1 MKFTYKDKVEMYR
14 LWKEEHY
21 SSRRLAAQFQCNRT
35 VATYIVK
42 LIDIHG
48 ISVVQKKK
56 NREYSAE
63 FKEEAIRRVL
73 IQHESIKQVSL
84 SLAIPIKGT
93 LSLWI
98 KSYIENG
105 YNVIERK
112 RGCYGQKE
120 SAEDRIIRRA
130 DEEDTGAS
138 EAEHEAIDRERILK
152 KIRRLNFGKR
162 KTRAE
167 EIARAIT
174 ELRREL
180 KCSL

>member
-1 MKFTYKDKVEMYR
+1 MKLTYEDKVEMYR

-21 SSRRLAAQFQCNRT
+21 SSIRLATLFKCDRIS
-35 VATYIVK
+35 VTYIVK

-84 SLAIPIKGT
+84 SLAIPSKST

-98 KSYIENG
+98 KSYIKNG
-105 YNVIERK
+105 YNLL
-112 RGCYGQKE
+112 
-120 SAEDRIIRRA
+120 A
-130 DEEDTGAS
+130 
-138 EAEHEAIDRERILK
+138 K
-152 KIRRLNFGKR
+152 KGYFH
-162 KTRAE
+162 
-167 EIARAIT
+167 
-174 ELRREL
+174 
-180 KCSL
+180 

>member
-1 MKFTYKDKVEMYR
+1 MKLTYEDKVEMYR

-21 SSRRLAAQFQCNRT
+21 SSIRLATLFKCDRT
-35 VATYIVK
+35 SVTYIVK

-105 YNVIERK
+105 YNVIEKK
-112 RGCYGQKE
+112 RGRYGQKE
-120 SAEDRIIRRA
+120 SAEDRIRSRITEA
-130 DEEDTGAS
+130 DTGAS
-138 EAEHEAIDRERILK
+138 EAEYETFDRERILK
-152 KIRRLNFGKR
+152 KIRCLNFGKG
-162 KTRAE
+162 KARAE
-167 EIARAIT
+167 EVA
-174 ELRREL
+174 
-180 KCSL
+180 